1 MNGASQVGVWG
12 GVLIFTEIQGICIQE
27 ADEMLGST
35 DPFFPSGGCDGGMG
49 PWLHW
54 SLLAREESS
63 KPLLARPYVGMLRLA
78 NLALDSQKAT
88 TLRKLHQNR

>member
-1 MNGASQVGVWG
+1 MVPVRWGVWG

-27 ADEMLGST
+27 GDEMLGST

-54 SLLAREESS
+54 SLLAGEESS
-63 KPLLARPYVGMLRLA
+63 KPLLARPYVGMLRPC
-78 NLALDSQKAT
+78 QPFVGIV
-88 TLRKLHQNR
+88 RKQQP